1 MNTFGLGPVVR
12 VVNRV
17 RDAED
22 KPVVFKAMVGGEAI
36 KIVETLDL
44 PRDIARLVIHQSM
57 FRIDPV
63 THQATHRLGCK
74 ALGVPEDPVSLAE
87 VESRGELI
95 DRDLLPPHRQDVKR
109 VRIHNPIRRMDPIRI
124 NAPRPGENGAFP
136 GEFTKD

>member
-17 RDAED
+17 RDAD
-22 KPVVFKAMVGGEAI
+22 GQPVVFKAMVGGESL

-44 PRDIARLVIHQSM
+44 PHDIARLVIHQSM

-63 THQATHRLGCK
+63 THQPTHRLGCK

-95 DRDLLPPHRQDVKR
+95 DRDLLPAHRQDVKR
-109 VRIHNPIRRMDPIRI
+109 VRIHNPIRRMDPLKI
-124 NAPRPGENGAFP
+124 NAPRPGDNGAYP
-136 GEFTKD
+136 GEFIRD